1 MAQNI
6 LVTGGAGFIGSHL
19 VDRLLADGDRVRVVD
34 ALVSQVHGPAAH
46 EPQFLAPDAEFIR
59 ADLCDVDRWDDILE
73 GIDSVVHLAS
83 EVGVGQS
90 MYQIDRYV
98 RANSLGTAVLLQALL
113 ARRGEIGKLVVASS
127 MSIYGEGAYE
137 CPTCGRVQPRLRSA
151 RQLQDHEWEM
161 TCPLC
166 SRPVQPIPTPEDKPL
181 DPSSVYATTKR
192 DQEELF
198 ITFGR
203 AYDIPCV
210 ALRFFNVYGPRQS
223 LANPYTGAAAIFSS
237 RILNGKSPLIFE
249 DGRQSRDLIHVS
261 DIVQGIVLALRSEHV
276 CSEVLNVGTGRSLS
290 IGDLA
295 HALIRAIGADL
306 EPQIVHQFRE
316 GDIRHCYADI
326 ASIRQVL
333 GFVPKVAFEDGITDL
348 VAWVRGQT
356 AVDRV
361 DTAYGELVAQGLA
374 R

>member
-1 MAQNI
+1 
-6 LVTGGAGFIGSHL
+6 
-19 VDRLLADGDRVRVVD
+19 
-34 ALVSQVHGPAAH
+34 
-46 EPQFLAPDAEFIR
+46 
-59 ADLCDVDRWDDILE
+59 
-73 GIDSVVHLAS
+73 
-83 EVGVGQS
+83 
-90 MYQIDRYV
+90 
-98 RANSLGTAVLLQALL
+98 
-113 ARRGEIGKLVVASS
+113 
-127 MSIYGEGAYE
+127 
-137 CPTCGRVQPRLRSA
+137 
-151 RQLQDHEWEM
+151 M

-295 HALIRAIGADL
+295 HALIHAIGADL